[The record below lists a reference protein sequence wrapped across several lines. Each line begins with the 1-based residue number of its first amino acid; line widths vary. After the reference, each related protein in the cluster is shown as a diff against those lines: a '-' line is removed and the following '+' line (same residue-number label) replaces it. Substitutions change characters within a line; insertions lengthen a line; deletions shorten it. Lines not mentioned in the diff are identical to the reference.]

1 MVAGWQRL
9 QLNQRSDFSN
19 FLRHWLVMGATMVV
33 LGSQIYYWTKH
44 VHLQLHFV
52 LFLFLFPI
60 PDERCNNSHI
70 SGIRIWTNLD
80 ISSLLFPSQNLS
92 GVYFYFHSI
101 PPSIEARPNK
111 ISEATPSIQLTTF
124 NQRLFKSPLPLL
136 RITTCRSAV
145 KQDVLLF
152 NAPVSILSEWINVFT
167 HFIQTFC
174 QIFSAV
180 QNLESRRS
188 LRTAQ

>member
-44 VHLQLHFV
+44 VHLQLHFH
-52 LFLFLFPI
+52 LFFFPI
-60 PDERCNNSHI
+60 PD
-70 SGIRIWTNLD
+70 IRIWINLD

-136 RITTCRSAV
+136 RITTCRRAV

-152 NAPVSILSEWINVFT
+152 NAPVSILSKWINVFT
-167 HFIQTFC
+167 HFIQTFY
-174 QIFSAV
+174 QIFLAV
-180 QNLESRRS
+180 QNLESRQS
-188 LRTAQ
+188 LRTTQ